1 MKFYTNKDLQA
12 SGNLEGTATIKINE
26 DIIGK
31 YSGEVIKKG
40 SEVVV
45 SGVQYRS
52 LMSVLE
58 DGNCTL
64 DLVVN
69 YATDSVDQFKLLYLM
84 EETNFEVQSFNC

>member
-1 MKFYTNKDLQA
+1 MKYYTNSDLI
-12 SGNLEGTATIKINE
+12 SSENLQGTATIKINK
-26 DIIGK
+26 DITGK
-31 YSGEVIKKG
+31 YAGEVIKKG
-40 SEVVV
+40 SEIVV
-45 SGVQYRS
+45 SDLQYKT

-69 YATDSVDQFKLLYLM
+69 YGTDSVDQFKLLYLM